1 MRINI
6 WHFLAN
12 QQKLVATKQKFPLV
26 DRKDPYPG
34 GSTTDIK
41 TALKN
46 LTESF
51 YSLPVNSVS
60 TGFS

>member
-26 DRKDPYPG
+26 DRKDPYLG
-34 GSTTDIK
+34 GVTTDIK
-41 TALKN
+41 TA
-46 LTESF
+46 
-51 YSLPVNSVS
+51 
-60 TGFS
+60 